1 MLFVIFI
8 KYNQILFSP
17 LKFFLLVSCFN
28 KYSVEYVIL
37 LYYGV
42 PDRIGFNLPVQ
53 MQAAFSV
60 QKQFLQPPTL
70 VSARRRFVPQY
81 FGESRVFSIQLF
93 CIDERY
99 ETRLPVTLIAFV
111 VFILHVTAHAQ
122 GTPESSPFRNF
133 CWFKKIHLRTNT
145 YVTVLRFLSPQNGE
159 IMLLQTWQP
168 NGFNVIKNYL
178 N

>member
-1 MLFVIFI
+1 VLFVIFI

-70 VSARRRFVPQY
+70 VSARHRFVPQY

-133 CWFKKIHLRTNT
+133 ADLKKYICALIHT
-145 YVTVLRFLSPQNGE
+145 
-159 IMLLQTWQP
+159 
-168 NGFNVIKNYL
+168 
-178 N
+178 